1 MQVDVK
7 VAAGR
12 NGRLDDSVVGLTI
25 DDLISPAYRA
35 MLQSMHGDQVW
46 GLGSKR
52 WAPEIA
58 KRTAKANG
66 TTVLDYGC
74 GTGSIVDQV
83 PPWMTVAEFDPA
95 IPGKDALPQP
105 ADIVVCLD
113 VLEHVEPDRLHNV
126 LAHIHSLTRKFALL
140 VIATRPAHKRL
151 PDDRNA
157 HLIIDN
163 GAWWCDQLKRYD
175 WELSLLHNTDGELA
189 AWMKVRP

>member
-1 MQVDVK
+1 MARGACTV
-7 VAAGR
+7 G
-12 NGRLDDSVVGLTI
+12 GLTI

-35 MLQSMHGDQVW
+35 MLQSMHADNAW
-46 GLGSKR
+46 GLGSVR
-52 WAPEIA
+52 WFPEIA
-58 KRTAKANG
+58 KRATKANAE
-66 TTVLDYGC
+66 TILDYGC
-74 GTGSIVDQV
+74 GTGSIVDEMPEFAV
-83 PPWMTVAEFDPA
+83 SEFDPA
-95 IPGKDALPQP
+95 VPSKDTMPQP
-105 ADIVVCLD
+105 ADIVACLD

-175 WELSLLHNTDGELA
+175 WALSLLHNTDGELA
-189 AWMKVRP
+189 AWMKVRR